1 MDLSTTEQLL
11 KKIQELEARDAQLKE
26 EMSKLVLS
34 TTSSSCLGIDSGHK
48 LDYSGRVSHLN
59 STEQSRLANP
69 RGKGCG
75 RGQFET
81 MKMLNSGLA
90 SSKHRK
96 SSTHDPL
103 NPQIVSLSFTDKQYL
118 NILQSIGQAVHIFDQ
133 NGLVIY
139 WNRAAEYLY
148 GYSASEA
155 LGRNILG
162 FIVEER
168 DFNEANE
175 IVRRNSSGE
184 IWTGQFPLRNKHGR
198 RFQITATNTPLYD
211 DSGTFVGIICL
222 SCDSDLLEKLSH
234 QFHSEQ
240 ILQRRCLSQTCCLTS
255 IRLTKLLNQA
265 SRMTKKLWPKMRM
278 RESTMKCETQG
289 GSWYFCCQGFPETIS
304 SDHRL
309 VASKEISLGNPF
321 GDSAD
326 DEGSH
331 KTRIYKMI
339 TSRVMGISWQPLEV
353 IEQRKNCDQQYQVS
367 EGNMFAA
374 NEASGGNET
383 CMCGDGTNSSSNPH
397 RELYMHADAFCYDIS
412 WNTLTFGAQL
422 GKGSCATV
430 YHGQWYGSV
439 CYLFDFEVSRLLI
452 CIHVHLY
459 VRQHCQLWYDLACF
473 FFPFD
478 FF

>member
-1 MDLSTTEQLL
+1 MTMEHENECKYRET
-11 KKIQELEARDAQLKE
+11 RT
-26 EMSKLVLS
+26 KL
-34 TTSSSCLGIDSGHK
+34 G
-48 LDYSGRVSHLN
+48 
-59 STEQSRLANP
+59 
-69 RGKGCG
+69 
-75 RGQFET
+75 
-81 MKMLNSGLA
+81 
-90 SSKHRK
+90 
-96 SSTHDPL
+96 
-103 NPQIVSLSFTDKQYL
+103 
-118 NILQSIGQAVHIFDQ
+118 
-133 NGLVIY
+133 
-139 WNRAAEYLY
+139 NRAAEHLY

-155 LGRNILG
+155 LRRNILG

-184 IWTGQFPLRNKHGR
+184 IWTGLFPLRNKHGR

-222 SCDSDLLEKLSH
+222 SCDSDLFREVIIPVSFGTNPSKDDAYPKPGFASQQHSLQLEVSSKTSALA
-234 QFHSEQ
+234 
-240 ILQRRCLSQTCCLTS
+240 SQ
-255 IRLTKLLNQA
+255 
-265 SRMTKKLWPKMRM
+265 MTKKLWSKMRI

-289 GSWYFCCQGFPETIS
+289 GSWYFCCQGFPEAIS
-304 SDHRL
+304 SDQRL
-309 VASKEISLGNPF
+309 VTSKEVSLGNPS

-367 EGNMFAA
+367 ESSTFAA

-397 RELYMHADAFCYDIS
+397 RELYMDADAFCYDIS

-422 GKGSCATV
+422 GKGTQY
-430 YHGQWYGSV
+430 YH
-439 CYLFDFEVSRLLI
+439 
-452 CIHVHLY
+452 
-459 VRQHCQLWYDLACF
+459 
-473 FFPFD
+473 
-478 FF
+478 